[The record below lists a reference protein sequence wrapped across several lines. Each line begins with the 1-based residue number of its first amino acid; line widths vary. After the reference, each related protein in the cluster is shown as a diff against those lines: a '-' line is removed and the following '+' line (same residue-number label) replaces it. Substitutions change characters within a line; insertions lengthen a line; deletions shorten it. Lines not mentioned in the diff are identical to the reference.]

1 VVVLDRLA
9 VHISDLFRLNQIPWD
24 HSPRNI
30 KKLNETQAYYKKIYW
45 EVMLMTD
52 PMVNPDSAS
61 MNIDPADIE
70 KNKVMAGLAYLI
82 FFLPLLACPDSK
94 YGRYHANQALILL
107 IVGFGGS
114 LILSF
119 IPIIGWLL
127 LPVFAFVV
135 LVFAIIGLVNG
146 FGGKVKPLPLIGKF
160 TIIK

>member
-1 VVVLDRLA
+1 
-9 VHISDLFRLNQIPWD
+9 
-24 HSPRNI
+24 
-30 KKLNETQAYYKKIYW
+30 
-45 EVMLMTD
+45 MTD